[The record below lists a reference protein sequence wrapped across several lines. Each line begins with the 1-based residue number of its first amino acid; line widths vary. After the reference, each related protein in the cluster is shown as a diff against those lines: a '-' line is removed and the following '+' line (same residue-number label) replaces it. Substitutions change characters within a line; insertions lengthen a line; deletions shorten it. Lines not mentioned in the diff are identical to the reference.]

1 MQKTLLLLFFL
12 VLWTSL
18 NAQINITGLVQD
30 EVGNPLE
37 GAVVSLVSDGT
48 KEK

>member
-30 EVGNPLE
+30 EAGHPLE
-37 GAVVSLVSDGT
+37 VLL
-48 KEK
+48 